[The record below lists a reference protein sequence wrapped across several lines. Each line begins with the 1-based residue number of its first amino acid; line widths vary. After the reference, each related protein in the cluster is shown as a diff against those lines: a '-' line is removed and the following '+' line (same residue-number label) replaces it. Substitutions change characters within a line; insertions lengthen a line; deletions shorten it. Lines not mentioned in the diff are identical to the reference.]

1 MPLLEGTVEP
11 SSKGETMIASLRGT
25 VIDKGLDFVVI
36 ECGGVGYECMGTA
49 TTIGDLPRGE
59 EVFVT
64 TAMVVREDS
73 QTLYVFKDRD
83 EKRAFATLQSVSG
96 VGARLA
102 LAILSVI
109 SPQELA
115 LAVSNGDHKTLQKAP
130 GVGKRLAERMAVDL
144 KGKVADLGEIAD
156 GIAAGIAGATG
167 AAADVQAVSFGVREQ
182 VIEALTGLGF
192 TESKAQST
200 VENVLAQWPEQSA
213 PDASALLRASLAAIK

>member
-1 MPLLEGTVEP
+1 
-11 SSKGETMIASLRGT
+11 MIASLRGT

-73 QTLYVFKDRD
+73 QTLYVFKDRE

-156 GIAAGIAGATG
+156 GIAAGTAGASG
-167 AAADVQAVSFGVREQ
+167 VAAADVQAVSFGVREQ

-200 VENVLAQWPEQSA
+200 VKSVVAQWPEQSA